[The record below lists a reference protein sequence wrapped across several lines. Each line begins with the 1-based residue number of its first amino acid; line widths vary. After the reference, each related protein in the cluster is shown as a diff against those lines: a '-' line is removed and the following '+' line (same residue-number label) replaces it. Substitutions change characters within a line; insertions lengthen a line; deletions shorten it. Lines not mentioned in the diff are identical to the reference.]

1 MLNRKTIGLPK
12 NTGSFCL
19 GFLSGV
25 FVAIAWEFLSG
36 K

>member
-1 MLNRKTIGLPK
+1 MLNRNINVLPIGA
-12 NTGSFCL
+12 GSFCL
-19 GFLSGV
+19 EFLSGV